1 MSDGSIIIDT
11 LLETKDFKK
20 DLGKFDSLIEKGMK
34 GATVALGAITAGL
47 GFATKEVLNFGI
59 EYNKA
64 SNSLQAETGAT
75 AEEMETLNNI
85 MKNTYANNYGESME
99 DVANAVALVNKELG
113 YFETEEEMQRA
124 TENALALRDTFE
136 YEVNESVRSAST
148 LMGIFAMNSD
158 EAFTLIAQGAQ
169 RGLDY
174 SGELLDSVN
183 EYSVQF
189 NKLGLDAEDMF
200 NIFESGMTAGA
211 FNLDKIGDAV
221 KEFSIRAI
229 DGSNT
234 TVEGFKKIGLNADT
248 MAKKFAQGG
257 DVAKEAFY
265 DVIKRIREM
274 DNKVEQSI
282 VGVDLFGTMWEDLGP
297 EVITQLD
304 GIQDAYDS
312 TADTMAKINE
322 VKYNDVGSAL
332 EGLKRNLQT
341 NILLPISD
349 KIMPAINKLV
359 NKFSQVF
366 KSDKMKKSIEKISD
380 SISKFAER
388 VAETAEKWLP
398 KLIDVLAWVLEH
410 GTGIAGS
417 ILAVTTAIKTISKIN
432 SAIETIKSFNDHLN
446 KAKET
451 SANSSKVLSNLKG
464 SLSTVVSAVGLVAIA
479 YEGYNIAQSIFLEK
493 TQKELEGINSI
504 TEAIKENAEA
514 RNNARTSIDEEV
526 TANLNEI
533 KYIEDLKNELDTLI
547 DSKGKVKEA
556 DQARADFII
565 NELNGALGT
574 EIKLNNGV
582 VQSYQSISE
591 NIDKMIEKKKTQIAM
606 EALEEKS
613 REAIKNK
620 SQDYENLKTA
630 QENVTEAQRKYN
642 EILGK
647 APIYGVAYKKSI
659 DEAKTSLDN
668 AQIALDTAKDAYAK
682 DLVDI
687 QAYTDGYILNQQGKY
702 DELYN
707 MTTSIYSNVTES
719 MAKSIQDQTNK
730 IEELT
735 PELQQ
740 AWKLLAEKSGAD
752 YEKALSGVTDKG
764 TRKAI
769 ESIVNQT
776 NSNTSVQSSANGL
789 GQDYTQGLKNGVESK
804 KWILDS
810 SIAGIGMLMI
820 SKLKNVLGIHSPS
833 TEGNSI
839 GVYFLQGILNGVNN
853 NGKLSSIYSRIASIG
868 MQMLQKLKSAL
879 GIHSPSKETKQD
891 GIYFVEGIINGLIA
905 KERKVY
911 NAVSSLGYGLTDEFA
926 NSFNAKMINSN
937 IEDLYSKM
945 QSTIDFETSKLN
957 SNLTTTATVNRA
969 ITVSIMAKG
978 GDVYM
983 DKQKVA
989 RIITPEI
996 SKNIKYGGAY

>member
-1 MSDGSIIIDT
+1 MADGSIIIDA
-11 LLETKDFKK
+11 LIDTKEFIKK
-20 DLGKFDSLIEKGMK
+20 LGKFDSLIEKGMK
-34 GATVALGAITAGL
+34 GATVALGAITTGL
-47 GFATKEVLNFGI
+47 GFATKQVLDFGT

-75 AEEMETLNNI
+75 AEEMETLKEA
-85 MKNTYANNYGESME
+85 MKGAYANNYGESIE
-99 DVANAVALVNKELG
+99 DVANTIAELRKQVG
-113 YFETEEEMQRA
+113 VKWSAEAFQSMTED
-124 TENALALRDTFE
+124 ALALRDTFE
-136 YEVNESVRSAST
+136 YDVSESIRSADT
-148 LMGIFAMNSD
+148 MMNIFGIDGSD
-158 EAFTLIAQGAQ
+158 AFNLIAQGSQ
-169 RGLDY
+169 RGLNY
-174 SGELLDSVN
+174 SGELLDNIN

-200 NIFESGMTAGA
+200 NIFESGMKAGA

-229 DGSNT
+229 DGSDT

-297 EVITQLD
+297 NVITQLD
-304 GIQDAYDS
+304 GIQGEYDS
-312 TADTMAKINE
+312 TADTMQKINE
-322 VKYNDVGSAL
+322 VKYDDLGSAL
-332 EGLKRNLQT
+332 EGIKRNVQT
-341 NILLPISD
+341 NLLLPISD
-349 KIMPAINKLV
+349 KVLPAFNKLA
-359 NKFSQVF
+359 NQITKALASE
-366 KSDKMKKSIEKISD
+366 KTKKSIEKISD
-380 SISKFAER
+380 AISKFATN

-432 SAIETIKSFNDHLN
+432 SAIKTIKSFNDYLN

-479 YEGYNIAQSIFLEK
+479 YEGYNIAQSMFLEQ

-514 RNNARTSIDEEV
+514 RNNARTTIDEEV

-574 EIKLNNGV
+574 EIELNNGV
-582 VQSYQSISE
+582 VKSYQSISE

-642 EILGK
+642 EMVGK
-647 APIYGVAYKKSI
+647 AQIYGVAYKKSV
-659 DEAKTSLDN
+659 DEAKTSLEN

-707 MTTSIYSNVTES
+707 MTNSTYSNITES

-730 IEELT
+730 TEELT
-735 PELQQ
+735 PELQT

-752 YEKALSGVTDKG
+752 YEKALSGVTDEG

-776 NSNTSVQSSANGL
+776 NSNTSVQSSANAL

-804 KWILDS
+804 KGILDS
-810 SIAGIGMLMI
+810 SIGGIGMLMI

-833 TEGNSI
+833 TEGSSI

-853 NGKLSSIYSRIASIG
+853 NGKLSSIYSRITSIG
-868 MQMLQKLKSAL
+868 RQMLQKLKSAL

-891 GIYFVEGIINGLIA
+891 GIYFVEGIIKGLIA
-905 KERKVY
+905 KERKIY
-911 NAVSSLGYGLTDEFA
+911 NAVSELGYGLTDEFA